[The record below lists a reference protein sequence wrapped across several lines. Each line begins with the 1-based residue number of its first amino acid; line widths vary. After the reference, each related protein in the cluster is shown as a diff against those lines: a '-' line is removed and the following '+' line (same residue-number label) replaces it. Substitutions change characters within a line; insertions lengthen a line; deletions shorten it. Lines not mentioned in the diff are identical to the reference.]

1 MEKYV
6 VNTSGIH
13 GTGLFARNAITEGEQ
28 ILEYVGKKISKAESL
43 LLCEA
48 GNPFVFDLD
57 EEWDIDGSVE
67 WNPARFA
74 NHSCSPNCEV
84 QNEDG
89 RLWMIALRPIAPGEE
104 LTYNYG
110 YDFAEFREHPC
121 ACGTPECVGYIVAQ
135 EFHDTVRRILPK
147 DGEGISAPAT
157 APPVS

>member
-1 MEKYV
+1 VQKYV
-6 VNTSGIH
+6 VGTSGIH
-13 GTGLFARNAITEGEQ
+13 GAGLFARNSIMEGEQ
-28 ILEYVGKKISKAESL
+28 VVEYVGKKISKAESL

-57 EEWDIDGSVE
+57 EQWDIDGSVE

-89 RLWMIALRPIAPGEE
+89 RLWMIALRAIAPGEE

-110 YDFAEFREHPC
+110 YDFGEFREHPC
-121 ACGTPECVGYIVAQ
+121 ACGTPECVGYIVAE

-147 DGEGISAPAT
+147 DG
-157 APPVS
+157 

>member
-1 MEKYV
+1 VEKYV
-6 VNTSGIH
+6 VNSSGIH
-13 GTGLFARNAITEGEQ
+13 GTGLFARNPISEGEQ
-28 ILEYVGKKISKAESL
+28 IVEYIGKKISKAESL
-43 LLCEA
+43 LLCEW
-48 GNPFVFDLD
+48 GNPFIFDLD

-84 QNEDG
+84 QNDDG
-89 RLWMIALRPIAPGEE
+89 RLWMIALRAIAPGEE

-121 ACGTPECVGYIVAQ
+121 ACGAPECVGYIVVE

-147 DGEGISAPAT
+147 ASEGVSDPAT
-157 APPVS
+157 VPPVS

>member
-89 RLWMIALRPIAPGEE
+89 RLWMIALRAIAPGEE

-110 YDFAEFREHPC
+110 YDFGEFREHPC
-121 ACGTPECVGYIVAQ
+121 ACGAPECIGYIVAE

-147 DGEGISAPAT
+147 DG
-157 APPVS
+157 